1 MWATRA
7 CVAGATLVGVAVLA
21 TGAGADS
28 SPAVVGLS
36 AQRGHVVVAAQFG
49 AGQGPYIVEIARAK
63 TMYATGFPKRFVVV
77 REALPQTATGLVH
90 YRTRGIVRPGRYWV
104 AVAAHLLDA
113 TSCQP
118 ILHGMDCNV
127 QWSHAVA
134 VRVR

>member
-1 MWATRA
+1 M
-7 CVAGATLVGVAVLA
+7 LA

-36 AQRGHVVVAAQFG
+36 AQRGHVVVSAQFG
-49 AGQGPYIVEIARAK
+49 AGQGPYLVEIARTK
-63 TMYATGFPKRFVVV
+63 TMYATGFPKRFIVV

-90 YRTRGIVRPGRYWV
+90 YRIRETVHPGRYWV

-127 QWSHAVA
+127 QWSRPVL
-134 VRVR
+134 VRVK